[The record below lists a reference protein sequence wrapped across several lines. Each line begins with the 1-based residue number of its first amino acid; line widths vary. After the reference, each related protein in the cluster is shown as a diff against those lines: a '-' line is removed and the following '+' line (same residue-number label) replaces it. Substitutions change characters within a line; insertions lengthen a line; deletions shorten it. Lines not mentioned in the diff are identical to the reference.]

1 MADVQGFLT
10 TVTID
15 GTNVTAQFNDVSL
28 AFSKNVMMKPTM
40 DGTGDAAKLTG
51 QKSGTLTVSGQ
62 VDTVGFAGL
71 NATWAKDTA
80 VAFVVDIGD
89 GATIDAGSYAGN
101 VTLSQFDVES
111 SADDTWNFT
120 LAGDTDSV
128 VYTLPA

>member
-1 MADVQGFLT
+1 MTDVQGFLT

-15 GTNVTAQFNDVSL
+15 GTNVTAQFNDVAL

-101 VTLSQFDVES
+101 VTLNSFAPEA
-111 SADDTWNFT
+111 SAEDTWNVSIS
-120 LAGDTDSV
+120 GDTDSV
-128 VYTLPA
+128 VYTAP